1 MKTQR
6 FIHQSTHSPLVVL
19 PTFEQEGKKV
29 FERVQ
34 AQTDHPFQILEI
46 TDLDWDN
53 DCSPWPAKGFDG
65 KAKDRIQE
73 IDKILPGY
81 DRTETYLAGYSL
93 AGLMAL
99 YATYQTDTYRKIM
112 SASGSFWFE
121 GWLDFVQ
128 EATMKRI
135 PDAIYFSLG
144 DREAKT
150 RHPLMKQVQ
159 VNTEA
164 TYEKMKEQGIR
175 TILEWNPGNHFKD
188 TDQRTAKG
196 ILWLLEG

>member
-6 FIHQSTHSPLVVL
+6 FIHHSTHSPLVVL

-73 IDKILPGY
+73 IDQILPGY

-135 PDAIYFSLG
+135 PDVIYFSLG